1 MGSYPCGKS
10 EDDDEKMYVRER
22 LRMKSATIVK
32 CRFGTRI
39 G

>member
-1 MGSYPCGKS
+1 VAPILVES

-32 CRFGTRI
+32 
-39 G
+39 